1 MATLVI
7 TAVIPRIIRILRML
21 LPTILPIVIPA
32 LLLSAAVMLTA
43 ASGIL
48 VPIATIV
55 SPITSCGIPSFL
67 AIPAAPSFAGRDT
80 CPAAWLDRPR
90 PKPPWFRCSCL
101 PARPRHCA
109 RSSSRHRRHQHCSN
123 YRRKPWHSN
132 AGP

>member
-55 SPITSCGIPSFL
+55 SPITSCGIPSFF
-67 AIPAAPSFAGRDT
+67 AIPAAPSTNQSAPLTRNKNPTNKINT
-80 CPAAWLDRPR
+80 CKTIRYLFFLRHLINMLILMC
-90 PKPPWFRCSCL
+90 CSSMSYMSQSL
-101 PARPRHCA
+101 YI
-109 RSSSRHRRHQHCSN
+109 QIM
-123 YRRKPWHSN
+123 
-132 AGP
+132 